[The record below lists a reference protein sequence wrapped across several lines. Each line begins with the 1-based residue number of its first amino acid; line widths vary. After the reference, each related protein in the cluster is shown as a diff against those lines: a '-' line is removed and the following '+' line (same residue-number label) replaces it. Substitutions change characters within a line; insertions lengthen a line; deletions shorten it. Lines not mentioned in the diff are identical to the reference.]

1 MDQPTPSV
9 LIRHLCQ
16 TTALPPQ
23 EAERLVQEVLHF
35 FGDTAEE
42 FIVRRHRDLQQ
53 EGLPNAEIYTQI
65 TEELSSRRFRS
76 PPLSER
82 QIRRVIYG

>member
-1 MDQPTPSV
+1 M
-9 LIRHLCQ
+9 
-16 TTALPPQ
+16 APQ
-23 EAERLVQEVLHF
+23 DAEHLVQEVLHF

-53 EGLPNAEIYTQI
+53 EGLSNAEIYTRI
-65 TEELSSRRFRS
+65 TDELSTRRFRS